1 MAPKLCHTRELK
13 SCKEESFGK
22 GTQEQ
27 VAESADGN
35 EEQPGEMSS
44 SSDASKLCKFAAKEV
59 SFWSFWGKKNWCC
72 VCSKDR

>member
-35 EEQPGEMSS
+35 EEQPEGRRGEG
-44 SSDASKLCKFAAKEV
+44 AARRNE
-59 SFWSFWGKKNWCC
+59 FII
-72 VCSKDR
+72 